1 MTCSCA
7 ACGKV
12 FEAARKSRQ
21 FCSDACRKRASRGNV
36 IAIARQPKRQ
46 AASGSARGSVQV
58 ATRTQLDEMGFS
70 DSPLGSLALALAERI
85 DVGNET
91 GAATAALARE
101 LRATME
107 SIESKVPSPTGKVS
121 SMRLKLME
129 RAGHGA

>member
-46 AASGSARGSVQV
+46 AAPSRGSVQV

-70 DSPLGSLALALAERI
+70 ESPLGSLALALAERI